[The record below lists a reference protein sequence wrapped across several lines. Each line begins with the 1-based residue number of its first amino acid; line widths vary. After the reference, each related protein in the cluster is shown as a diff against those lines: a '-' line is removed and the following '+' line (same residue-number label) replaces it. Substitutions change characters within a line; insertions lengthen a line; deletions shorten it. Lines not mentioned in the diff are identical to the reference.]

1 MQEMYRL
8 LERVADSDA
17 TVLIQ
22 GGNGTG
28 KELIAKALHYNSK
41 RKSKVPCCECGA
53 FENLLESE
61 LFGHMK
67 GSFWSY
73 QR

>member
-1 MQEMYRL
+1 MIGKSAPMQEMYRL

-41 RKSKVPCCECGA
+41 
-53 FENLLESE
+53 ENLKNS
-61 LFGHMK
+61 
-67 GSFWSY
+67 S
-73 QR
+73 